1 MMKDFIKHGGRLLT
15 AATGALLIAITWA
28 CNPEPDESDL
38 YTATGETAA
47 DYIKRKPELSSFDYI
62 LSRVGLDRNLSAYGE
77 YTCFIPTNEGVAA
90 YIDKLYNDEE
100 SSMPHNGM
108 TENSLEGLTDSL
120 CSEIARYHLS
130 AGKITTIDLGVS
142 SQSVNTLLRVPF
154 TTDGTTGNVVI
165 NQSATILQ
173 PDSVVT
179 NGVVHVIDSVIPR
192 NTRLL
197 PEHLSRM
204 PEFSIFYA
212 ALEMTGLSDSLKRYR
227 KEATYTISDRK
238 DVNNTGQQ
246 TVDLYSPDDCKIM
259 YTIFAEPDSV
269 FRANGINSV
278 QDLKAKADEW
288 YGGADAWYDYPSET
302 NHAISTGDDYTNRF
316 NTLNMFVA
324 YHLLYVGM
332 PEDELVYERS
342 SKWVT
347 TNKTWNYTNGAS
359 PFDYYE
365 TMLPGTIMKI
375 WQPSPMSSAKSLY
388 INRWVAM
395 NTLTNEL
402 GTMGSADMHPL
413 KRAGVKINRSTDMI
427 PGVPH
432 NIQTFNGYI
441 HSLQKILLY
450 DSDVRNGVLHE
461 RMRFDSM
468 TFIPEMINNGFRMS
482 SSSEVSQL
490 NNNGSG
496 SRIAFPLDYFDGV
509 VSYTPLNRF
518 RINIKGAYNAW
529 QSDTFQ
535 GWGIDYDLAIKLPPV
550 PTGNYEFRIF
560 YTPMGHGG
568 MMQFYLGT
576 SSSKSSMMALDIPLD
591 VRIDETDP
599 RIGWTNYAEE
609 EDLGVATDQALRN
622 RGYMRGLYSY
632 GDHAEYGDL
641 NYTAKTS
648 DEVRESPDVR
658 NQRYTTTNNQSLR
671 KIMGRRLFKQS
682 QEYWF
687 RIKNVIPSTDGNMG
701 RKWQFDYIEFVPTE
715 IVDNDEYTEDW
726 F

>member
-100 SSMPHNGM
+100 SSLPHNGM

-120 CSEIARYHLS
+120 CNEIARYHLS

-227 KEATYTISDRK
+227 KDATYTISDRK
-238 DVNNTGQQ
+238 DVNNSGQQ

-302 NHAISTGDDYTNRF
+302 NHTISTGDDYTNRF

-324 YHLLYVGM
+324 YHILNRKQ
-332 PEDELVYERS
+332 EDFNMFTSYGRHMTTEAFKNMGV
-342 SKWVT
+342 VT
-347 TNKTWNYTNGAS
+347 RKINPQEW
-359 PFDYYE
+359 YE
-365 TMLPGTIMKI
+365 TLCPFTMMKI
-375 WQPSPMSSAKSLY
+375 EKSTVIKHFAGDKTQRHY
-388 INRWVAM
+388 INRRI
-395 NTLTNEL
+395 
-402 GTMGSADMHPL
+402 D
-413 KRAGVKINRSTDMI
+413 
-427 PGVPH
+427 
-432 NIQTFNGYI
+432 
-441 HSLQKILLY
+441 
-450 DSDVRNGVLHE
+450 DVY
-461 RMRFDSM
+461 
-468 TFIPEMINNGFRMS
+468 P
-482 SSSEVSQL
+482 
-490 NNNGSG
+490 NGSG
-496 SRIAFPLDYFDGV
+496 STGGIIKNDQHGAMIIAPGQSSHELPNYSYTTVGPNGCYYLLDDIIAFDKRVRDIVFNCRVRMDINTIFPELDTEGIRLNGDETHQGSDYDKSGKDGYNYWFPNGYLSGVKSTGFFIYRRPRNHYDSYQGDEFNMFGNYDITFRLPPCFPTAGDYQIRMGFAQETTRGIAQVYFDNQ
-509 VSYTPLNRF
+509 P
-518 RINIKGAYNAW
+518 
-529 QSDTFQ
+529 Q
-535 GWGIDYDLAIKLPPV
+535 G
-550 PTGNYEFRIF
+550 
-560 YTPMGHGG
+560 
-568 MMQFYLGT
+568 
-576 SSSKSSMMALDIPLD
+576 IPLD
-591 VRIDETDP
+591 MTITSSDP
-599 RIGWTNYAEE
+599 RIGMTFPDGGWDSYSEE
-609 EDLGVATDQALRN
+609 EKQAERKALKN
-622 RGYMRGLYSY
+622 KGYYRGPAGICRANG
-632 GDHAEYGDL
+632 
-641 NYTAKTS
+641 NTA
-648 DEVRESPDVR
+648 
-658 NQRYTTTNNQSLR
+658 L
-671 KIMGRRLFKQS
+671 
-682 QEYWF
+682 W
-687 RIKNVIPSTDGNMG
+687 
-701 RKWQFDYIEFVPTE
+701 
-715 IVDNDEYTEDW
+715 VDNGPTYRMVLCTVHISDPNEYHYLRFRNVSDNGKTEFMLDWLEVVPKSVYGITDEGIPEDDL
-726 F
+726 